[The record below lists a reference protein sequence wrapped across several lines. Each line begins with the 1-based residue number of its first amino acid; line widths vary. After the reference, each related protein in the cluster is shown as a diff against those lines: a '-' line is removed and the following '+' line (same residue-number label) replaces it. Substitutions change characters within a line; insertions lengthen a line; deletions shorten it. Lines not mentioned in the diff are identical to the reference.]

1 MAELKSK
8 KHERFCYEY
17 VQDYN
22 ATAAALR
29 AGYKESNARAQGSAL
44 LTKPDIL
51 ARVHELQ
58 QEICKRLGVSAEMVI
73 IETLKTY
80 RECKSPTPCLQRNE
94 KTGKYEEVGVYAFDS
109 KGALKALDMLGKCTG
124 LFDKKHD
131 PNAGGKNNLME
142 QILAASGKDVNTDDI
157 PELQQAPASGDDLVE
172 QAGTEKI

>member
-1 MAELKSK
+1 MPELKSK
-8 KHERFCYEY
+8 KHERFVHEY
-17 VQDYN
+17 LVDYN

-29 AGYKESNARAQGSAL
+29 AGYKESNARSQGSAL
-44 LTKPDIL
+44 LANPNIL

-80 RECKSPTPCLQRNE
+80 RECKSPTLCLQRNE
-94 KTGKYEEVGVYAFDS
+94 KTGQYEEVGVYAFDS

-131 PNAGGKNNLME
+131 PDGNKNNLMDA
-142 QILAASGKDVNTDDI
+142 ILEATGKDVNTDDI
-157 PELQQAPASGDDLVE
+157 PELQQAAASGHDLVE
-172 QAGTEKI
+172 QTGTEKI

>member
-1 MAELKSK
+1 MPELNNR
-8 KHERFCYEY
+8 KHERFANEY
-17 VQDYN
+17 VVDYN

-44 LTKPDIL
+44 LTNPNIL

-131 PNAGGKNNLME
+131 PNADGKNNLLDAIVE
-142 QILAASGKDVNTDDI
+142 ATGKDVNTDDL
-157 PELQQAPASGDDLVE
+157 PELQ
-172 QAGTEKI
+172 